1 MKVLNRITADF
12 DNTIND
18 NNEIVKNIRI
28 DNFNEFK
35 KTGIPTS
42 KEEFWKYTDPSVVNK
57 SEFSLGI
64 PSNIEDKAF
73 DIIIVNGKLIQKN
86 GKVQIA
92 DIQNGLE
99 EHILKISD
107 FNKTN
112 NPFIN
117 LNNAFLAEGCV
128 INFKA
133 NSKKEIKVLNIVDN
147 ENSEQIIHPR
157 IIVKAGKNSN
167 ISILEEIRFLGKQK
181 NLVNSVTNFY
191 LEEGAN
197 VEHIIIDDFSEET
210 YQISNVL
217 VKQKKD
223 SAFSSYNYSN
233 AKNLT
238 RKDFIVELKDSG
250 SHCDLRGV
258 YLADNDNHID
268 HHTIIEH
275 EKEHCTSNELYKG
288 ILSGKSTGVFN
299 GRIHVHNDAQKTDAI
314 QSNQN
319 ILLSDN
325 AKIHTKPELEI
336 YADDVKCTHGATVG
350 QLDEKGIF
358 YLRARGIKKKE
369 AQKMMM
375 RAYVGE
381 VLSGI
386 RNEETKNNLLE
397 KIMRNIPEG
406 EA

>member
-1 MKVLNRITADF
+1 MKVLNRIATDF
-12 DNTIND
+12 DSTIND
-18 NNEIVKNIRI
+18 ADEVVKNIRI
-28 DNFNEFK
+28 ENFNEFK
-35 KTGIPTS
+35 ESGIPTS
-42 KEEFWKYTDPSVVNK
+42 KQEFWKYTDPSIVK
-57 SEFSLGI
+57 DSEFSLGASTEI
-64 PSNIEDKAF
+64 NDDNF
-73 DIIIVNGKLIQKN
+73 DIIIVNGKLVKKIEHIMN
-86 GKVQIA
+86 TDV
-92 DIQNGLE
+92 QNGFSSNLLE
-99 EHILKISD
+99 NNYFD
-107 FNKTN
+107 KTT

-117 LNNAFLAEGCV
+117 LNNAFLTDGCV
-128 INFKA
+128 INF
-133 NSKKEIKVLNIVDN
+133 NNESKEDIRILNVVN
-147 ENSEQIIHPR
+147 NTKSEQIIHPR
-157 IIVKAGKNSN
+157 IIIKAGKNSN
-167 ISILEEIRFLGKQK
+167 ITIFEEVRFLGEMK

-197 VEHIIIDDFSEET
+197 VEHVMVDDFSENT
-210 YQISNVL
+210 YQISNIL
-217 VKQKKD
+217 VEQKKD
-223 SAFSSYNYSN
+223 STFSSYNYSN
-233 AKNLT
+233 AKNLA
-238 RKDFIVELKDSG
+238 RKDIIVELKDRG

-299 GRIHVHNDAQKTDAI
+299 GRIHVHNEAQKTDAI

-325 AKIHTKPELEI
+325 AIIHTKPELEI

-358 YLRARGIKKKE
+358 YLRARGIKRKE

-386 RNEETKNNLLE
+386 KNDSTRDNLLE
-397 KIMRNIPEG
+397 KIIQNIPDG
-406 EA
+406 D

>member
-18 NNEIVKNIRI
+18 NNAILKDIRI
-28 DNFNEFK
+28 ENFKEFK
-35 KTGIPTS
+35 RTGIPTS
-42 KEEFWKYTDPSVVNK
+42 KEEFWKYTDPSVVNN

-64 PSNIEDKAF
+64 SKNLKDNNF
-73 DIIIVNGKLIQKN
+73 DIIIVNGKLIERSD
-86 GKVQIA
+86 KVQTTN
-92 DIQNGLE
+92 IQSGLE
-99 EHILKISD
+99 ENNLEINNFS
-107 FNKTN
+107 KTN

-117 LNNAFLAEGCV
+117 LNNAFLNDGCV
-128 INFKA
+128 INFKK
-133 NSKKEIKVLNIVDN
+133 NSEKEIKLLNIVDN
-147 ENSEQIIHPR
+147 TKSEQIIHPR

-167 ISILEEIRFLGKQK
+167 ISMLEEIRFLGKKK

-217 VKQKKD
+217 VRQKKD

-238 RKDFIVELKDSG
+238 RKDFIVELKDRG
-250 SHCDLRGV
+250 SHCDLRGI

-299 GRIHVHNDAQKTDAI
+299 GRIHVHNEAQKTDAI

-325 AKIHTKPELEI
+325 AIIHTKPELEI

-358 YLRARGIKKKE
+358 YLRTRGIKKKE

-386 RNEETKNNLLE
+386 KNDETRNDLLE
-397 KIMRNIPEG
+397 KIIQNIPDG

>member
-1 MKVLNRITADF
+1 MKALNKITADF

-18 NNEIVKNIRI
+18 NNAILKDIRI
-28 DNFNEFK
+28 ENFKEFK
-35 KTGIPTS
+35 RTGIPTS
-42 KEEFWKYTDPSVVNK
+42 KEEFWKYTDPSVVNN

-64 PSNIEDKAF
+64 SKNLKDNNF
-73 DIIIVNGKLIQKN
+73 DIIIVNGKLIERSD
-86 GKVQIA
+86 KVQTTN
-92 DIQNGLE
+92 IQSGLE
-99 EHILKISD
+99 ENNLEINNFS
-107 FNKTN
+107 KTN

-117 LNNAFLAEGCV
+117 LNNAFLNDGCV
-128 INFKA
+128 INFKK
-133 NSKKEIKVLNIVDN
+133 NSEKEIKLLNIVDN
-147 ENSEQIIHPR
+147 TKSEQIIHPR
-157 IIVKAGKNSN
+157 IIIKAGKNSN
-167 ISILEEIRFLGKQK
+167 ISILEEVRFLGEKK

-197 VEHIIIDDFSEET
+197 VEHIIIDAFSENT

-217 VKQKKD
+217 VEQKKD
-223 SAFSSYNYSN
+223 SIFSSYNYSN
-233 AKNLT
+233 AKKLA
-238 RKDFIVELKDSG
+238 RKDFIVELKERG

-258 YLADNDNHID
+258 YLADNNNHID

-288 ILSGKSTGVFN
+288 ILSGKSTGIFN
-299 GRIHVHNDAQKTDAI
+299 GRIHVHNEAQKTDAI

-319 ILLSDN
+319 ILLNDN
-325 AKIHTKPELEI
+325 AIIHTKPELEI

-369 AQKMMM
+369 AQNMMM
-375 RAYVGE
+375 RAYIGE

-386 RNEETKNNLLE
+386 KNDETKNNLLE
-397 KIMRNIPEG
+397 RIIQNIPDG

>member
-1 MKVLNRITADF
+1 MKVLDGMLADF
-12 DNTIND
+12 DSTID
-18 NNEIVKNIRI
+18 KADEVVKNIRI
-28 DNFNEFK
+28 ENFSEFK
-35 KTGIPTS
+35 ENGIPTS
-42 KEEFWKYTDPSVVNK
+42 KEEFWKYTDPSIVK
-57 SEFSLGI
+57 DSEFSLGASSEI
-64 PSNIEDKAF
+64 NDDGF
-73 DIIIVNGKLIQKN
+73 DIVIVNGKLVKKIEHIQN
-86 GKVQIA
+86 TDV
-92 DIQNGLE
+92 QNGLSIKLLE
-99 EHILKISD
+99 NNYFD
-107 FNKTN
+107 KTK

-117 LNNAFLAEGCV
+117 LNNAFLTDGCV
-128 INFKA
+128 INFG
-133 NSKKEIKVLNIVDN
+133 NDSEEEISILNIVN
-147 ENSEQIIHPR
+147 NVNSEQIIHPR
-157 IIVKAGKNSN
+157 IIIKAGKNSN
-167 ISILEEIRFLGKQK
+167 ITILEEVRFLGEMK

-197 VEHIIIDDFSEET
+197 VEHVMIDDYSKNT
-210 YQISNVL
+210 YQISNIL

-223 SAFSSYNYSN
+223 SNFSSYNYSN
-233 AKNLT
+233 AKKLA
-238 RKDFIVELKDSG
+238 RKDFIVELKGRG

-299 GRIHVHNDAQKTDAI
+299 GRIHVHDDAQKTDAI

-325 AKIHTKPELEI
+325 AIIHTKPELEI

-358 YLRARGIKKKE
+358 YLRARGIKRKE

-386 RNEETKNNLLE
+386 KNDKTRDALLE
-397 KIMRNIPEG
+397 KIIQNIPDG
-406 EA
+406 D

>member
-1 MKVLNRITADF
+1 MKVLNRIAADF
-12 DNTIND
+12 DSTID
-18 NNEIVKNIRI
+18 NADEVVKDIRI
-28 DNFNEFK
+28 ENFNEFK
-35 KTGIPTS
+35 ESGIPTS
-42 KEEFWKYTDPSVVNK
+42 KEEFWKYTDPSIVK
-57 SEFSLGI
+57 DSEFSLGASSEI
-64 PSNIEDKAF
+64 NDDEF
-73 DIIIVNGKLIQKN
+73 DIIIVNGKLVKKIERIMN
-86 GKVQIA
+86 TDV
-92 DIQNGLE
+92 QNGFSANLLE
-99 EHILKISD
+99 NNYFD
-107 FNKTN
+107 KTK

-117 LNNAFLAEGCV
+117 LNNAFLTDGCV
-128 INFKA
+128 INF
-133 NSKKEIKVLNIVDN
+133 NNESKEDIRILNVVN
-147 ENSEQIIHPR
+147 NTNSEQIIHPR
-157 IIVKAGKNSN
+157 IIIKAGKNSN
-167 ISILEEIRFLGKQK
+167 ITIFEEVRFLGEMK

-197 VEHIIIDDFSEET
+197 VEHVMVDDFSENT
-210 YQISNVL
+210 YQISNIL
-217 VKQKKD
+217 VEQKKD
-223 SAFSSYNYSN
+223 STFSSYNYSN
-233 AKNLT
+233 AKNLA
-238 RKDFIVELKDSG
+238 RKDIIVELKDRG

-299 GRIHVHNDAQKTDAI
+299 GRIHVHNEAQKTDAI

-325 AKIHTKPELEI
+325 AIIHTKPELEI

-358 YLRARGIKKKE
+358 YLRARGIKRKE

-386 RNEETKNNLLE
+386 KNDRTRDNLLE
-397 KIMRNIPEG
+397 KIIQNIPDG
-406 EA
+406 D

>member
-1 MKVLNRITADF
+1 MKVLNKISADF
-12 DNTIND
+12 DNTINESD
-18 NNEIVKNIRI
+18 ANLRNIRVE
-28 DNFNEFK
+28 NFDEFQR
-35 KTGIPTS
+35 TGIPTS
-42 KEEFWKYTDPSVVNK
+42 KEEFWKYTDPSIVKN

-64 PSNIEDKAF
+64 PNNIENNDF
-73 DIIIVNGKLIQKN
+73 DIVIVNS
-86 GKVQIA
+86 KVIKHNSSIKVT
-92 DIQNGLE
+92 DIQTGLE
-99 EHILKISD
+99 KKIIGKNN

-117 LNNAFLAEGCV
+117 LNNAFLKEGCV
-128 INFKA
+128 INFEK
-133 NSKKEIKVLNIVDN
+133 NSEKEIKILNIVDN
-147 ENSEQIIHPR
+147 AKSEQIIHPR
-157 IIVKAGKNSN
+157 IVVTAGKNSN
-167 ISILEEIRFLGKQK
+167 ITILEEVRFLGEMK

-197 VEHIIIDDFSEET
+197 VEHVMIDDYSKNT
-210 YQISNVL
+210 YQISNIL

-223 SAFSSYNYSN
+223 SNFSSYNYSN
-233 AKNLT
+233 AKKLA
-238 RKDFIVELKDSG
+238 RKDFFVELKG
-250 SHCDLRGV
+250 RWSHCDLRGV

-299 GRIHVHNDAQKTDAI
+299 GRIHVHDDAQKTDAI

-319 ILLSDN
+319 LLLSDN
-325 AKIHTKPELEI
+325 AIIHTKPELEI

-358 YLRARGIKKKE
+358 YLRARGIKRKE

-386 RNEETKNNLLE
+386 KNDKTKDALLD
-397 KIMRNIPEG
+397 KIIQNITDG
-406 EA
+406 D

>member
-1 MKVLNRITADF
+1 MKVLNRIATDF
-12 DNTIND
+12 DSTIND
-18 NNEIVKNIRI
+18 ADEVVKNIRI
-28 DNFNEFK
+28 ENFNEFK
-35 KTGIPTS
+35 ESGIPTS
-42 KEEFWKYTDPSVVNK
+42 KEEFWKYTDPSIVK
-57 SEFSLGI
+57 DSEFSLGTSDEI
-64 PSNIEDKAF
+64 NDDNF
-73 DIIIVNGKLIQKN
+73 DIIIVNGKLVKKIEHIMN
-86 GKVQIA
+86 TDV
-92 DIQNGLE
+92 QNGFSANLLE
-99 EHILKISD
+99 NNYFD
-107 FNKTN
+107 KTT

-117 LNNAFLAEGCV
+117 LNNAFLTDGCV
-128 INFKA
+128 INF
-133 NSKKEIKVLNIVDN
+133 NNESKEDIRILNVVN
-147 ENSEQIIHPR
+147 NTNSEQIIHPR
-157 IIVKAGKNSN
+157 IIIKAGKNSN
-167 ISILEEIRFLGKQK
+167 ITIFEEVRFLGEMK

-197 VEHIIIDDFSEET
+197 VEHVMVDDFSENT
-210 YQISNVL
+210 YQISNIL
-217 VKQKKD
+217 VEQKKD
-223 SAFSSYNYSN
+223 STFSSYNYSN

-238 RKDFIVELKDSG
+238 RKDIIVELKDRG

-299 GRIHVHNDAQKTDAI
+299 GRIHVHNEAQKTDAI

-325 AKIHTKPELEI
+325 AIIHTKPELEI

-358 YLRARGIKKKE
+358 YLRARGIKRKE

-386 RNEETKNNLLE
+386 KNDRTRDNLLE
-397 KIMRNIPEG
+397 KIIQNIPDG
-406 EA
+406 D

>member
-1 MKVLNRITADF
+1 MKVLDRMAADF
-12 DNTIND
+12 DSTIND
-18 NNEIVKNIRI
+18 AEEVVKKIRI
-28 DNFNEFK
+28 ENFSEFK
-35 KTGIPTS
+35 ESGIPTS
-42 KEEFWKYTDPSVVNK
+42 KEEFWKYTNPSIIND
-57 SEFSLGI
+57 SEFSLGA
-64 PSNIEDKAF
+64 PSEINDDDF
-73 DIIIVNGKLIQKN
+73 DIIIVNGKLVKKIE
-86 GKVQIA
+86 KVQNT
-92 DIQNGLE
+92 DVQNGLSTKVLE
-99 EHILKISD
+99 SNF
-107 FNKTN
+107 FNKTK

-117 LNNAFLAEGCV
+117 LNNAFLTDGCV
-128 INFKA
+128 INFE
-133 NSKKEIKVLNIVDN
+133 NGSEEDIRILNIVN
-147 ENSEQIIHPR
+147 NTNLEQIIHPR
-157 IIVKAGKNSN
+157 IIIKAGKNSN
-167 ISILEEIRFLGKQK
+167 VTILEEVRFLGEMK

-197 VEHIIIDDFSEET
+197 VEHVMIDDFSENT
-210 YQISNVL
+210 YQISNVI
-217 VKQKKD
+217 VKQEKD
-223 SAFSSYNYSN
+223 STFSSYNYSN
-233 AKNLT
+233 AKKLA
-238 RKDFIVELKDSG
+238 RKDFIVELKGRG

-299 GRIHVHNDAQKTDAI
+299 GRIHVHDEAQKTDAI

-325 AKIHTKPELEI
+325 AIIHTKPELEI

-358 YLRARGIKKKE
+358 YLRARGIKRKE

-386 RNEETKNNLLE
+386 KSDKTRDNLLE
-397 KIMRNIPEG
+397 KIIRNIPDG
-406 EA
+406 D

>member
-1 MKVLNRITADF
+1 MKVLDGMLADF
-12 DNTIND
+12 DSTID
-18 NNEIVKNIRI
+18 KADEVVKNIRI
-28 DNFNEFK
+28 ENFSEFK
-35 KTGIPTS
+35 ENGIPTS
-42 KEEFWKYTDPSVVNK
+42 KEEFWKYTDPSIVK
-57 SEFSLGI
+57 DSEFSLGASSEI
-64 PSNIEDKAF
+64 NDDGF
-73 DIIIVNGKLIQKN
+73 DIVIVNGKLVKKIEHIQN
-86 GKVQIA
+86 TNV
-92 DIQNGLE
+92 QNGLSIKLLE
-99 EHILKISD
+99 NNYFD
-107 FNKTN
+107 KTK

-117 LNNAFLAEGCV
+117 LNNAFLTDGCV
-128 INFKA
+128 INFE
-133 NSKKEIKVLNIVDN
+133 KESEEEISILNIVN
-147 ENSEQIIHPR
+147 NVNSEQIIHPR
-157 IIVKAGKNSN
+157 IIIKAGKNSN
-167 ISILEEIRFLGKQK
+167 ITILEEVRFLGEMK

-197 VEHIIIDDFSEET
+197 VEHVMIDDYSKNT
-210 YQISNVL
+210 YQISNIL

-223 SAFSSYNYSN
+223 SNFSSYNYSN
-233 AKNLT
+233 AKKLA
-238 RKDFIVELKDSG
+238 RKDFIVELKGRG

-299 GRIHVHNDAQKTDAI
+299 GRIHVHDDAQKTDAI

-319 ILLSDN
+319 LLLSDN
-325 AKIHTKPELEI
+325 AIIHTKPELEI

-358 YLRARGIKKKE
+358 YLRARGIKRKE

-386 RNEETKNNLLE
+386 KNDKARDALLE
-397 KIMRNIPEG
+397 KIIQNIPDG
-406 EA
+406 D

>member
-1 MKVLNRITADF
+1 MKVLNRIAADF
-12 DNTIND
+12 DSTID
-18 NNEIVKNIRI
+18 NADEVVKDIRI
-28 DNFNEFK
+28 ENFNKFK
-35 KTGIPTS
+35 ESGIPTS
-42 KEEFWKYTDPSVVNK
+42 KEEFWKYTDPSIVND
-57 SEFSLGI
+57 SEFSLGASTEI
-64 PSNIEDKAF
+64 NDDNF
-73 DIIIVNGKLIQKN
+73 DIIIVNGKLVKKIEHIMN
-86 GKVQIA
+86 TDV
-92 DIQNGLE
+92 QNGFSANLLE
-99 EHILKISD
+99 NNYFD
-107 FNKTN
+107 KTT

-117 LNNAFLAEGCV
+117 LNNAFLTDGCV
-128 INFKA
+128 INF
-133 NSKKEIKVLNIVDN
+133 NNESKEDIRILNVVN
-147 ENSEQIIHPR
+147 NTNSEQIIHPR
-157 IIVKAGKNSN
+157 IIIKAGKNSN
-167 ISILEEIRFLGKQK
+167 ITIFEEVRFLGEMK

-197 VEHIIIDDFSEET
+197 VEHVMVDDFSENT
-210 YQISNVL
+210 YQISNIL
-217 VKQKKD
+217 VEQKKD
-223 SAFSSYNYSN
+223 STFSSYNYSN
-233 AKNLT
+233 AKNLA
-238 RKDFIVELKDSG
+238 RKDIIVELKDRG

-299 GRIHVHNDAQKTDAI
+299 GRIHVHNEAQKTDAI

-325 AKIHTKPELEI
+325 AIIHTKPELEI

-358 YLRARGIKKKE
+358 YLRARGIKRKE

-386 RNEETKNNLLE
+386 KNDSTRDNLLE
-397 KIMRNIPEG
+397 KIIQNIPDG
-406 EA
+406 D

>member
-1 MKVLNRITADF
+1 MKVLNRIAADF
-12 DNTIND
+12 DSTID
-18 NNEIVKNIRI
+18 NADEVVKDIRI
-28 DNFNEFK
+28 ENFNKFK
-35 KTGIPTS
+35 ESGIPTS
-42 KEEFWKYTDPSVVNK
+42 KEEFWKYTDPSIVK
-57 SEFSLGI
+57 DSEFSLGTSDEI
-64 PSNIEDKAF
+64 NDDNF
-73 DIIIVNGKLIQKN
+73 DIIIVNGKLVKKIEHIMN
-86 GKVQIA
+86 TDV
-92 DIQNGLE
+92 QNGFSANLLE
-99 EHILKISD
+99 NNYFD
-107 FNKTN
+107 KTT

-117 LNNAFLAEGCV
+117 LNNAFLTDGCV
-128 INFKA
+128 INF
-133 NSKKEIKVLNIVDN
+133 NNESKEDIRILNVVN
-147 ENSEQIIHPR
+147 NTNSEQIIHPR
-157 IIVKAGKNSN
+157 IIIKAGKNSN
-167 ISILEEIRFLGKQK
+167 ITIFEEVRFLGEMK

-197 VEHIIIDDFSEET
+197 VEHVMVDDFSENT
-210 YQISNVL
+210 YQISNIL
-217 VKQKKD
+217 VEQKKD
-223 SAFSSYNYSN
+223 STFSSYNYSN
-233 AKNLT
+233 AKNLA
-238 RKDFIVELKDSG
+238 RKDIIVELKDRG

-299 GRIHVHNDAQKTDAI
+299 GRIHVHNEAQKTDAI

-325 AKIHTKPELEI
+325 AIIHTKPELEI

-358 YLRARGIKKKE
+358 YLRARGIKRKE

-386 RNEETKNNLLE
+386 KNDRTRDNLLE
-397 KIMRNIPEG
+397 KIIQNIPDG
-406 EA
+406 D

>member
-1 MKVLNRITADF
+1 MKVLDRMVADF
-12 DNTIND
+12 DNTID
-18 NNEIVKNIRI
+18 KADEVVKNIRI
-28 DNFNEFK
+28 ENFSEFK
-35 KTGIPTS
+35 ESGIPTS
-42 KEEFWKYTDPSVVNK
+42 KEEFWKYTDPSIVK
-57 SEFSLGI
+57 DSEFSLGT
-64 PSNIEDKAF
+64 SSERNDDGF
-73 DIIIVNGKLIQKN
+73 DIVIVNGKLVKKIEHIQN
-86 GKVQIA
+86 TNV
-92 DIQNGLE
+92 QNGLSTKLLE
-99 EHILKISD
+99 NKY
-107 FNKTN
+107 FNKTK

-117 LNNAFLAEGCV
+117 LNNAFLTDGCV
-128 INFKA
+128 INFG
-133 NSKKEIKVLNIVDN
+133 NDSEEEISILNIVN
-147 ENSEQIIHPR
+147 NVNSEQIIHPR
-157 IIVKAGKNSN
+157 IIIKAGKNSN
-167 ISILEEIRFLGKQK
+167 ITILEEVRFLGEMK

-197 VEHIIIDDFSEET
+197 VEHVMIDDFSKNT
-210 YQISNVL
+210 YQISNIL

-223 SAFSSYNYSN
+223 SNFSSYNYSN
-233 AKNLT
+233 AKKLV
-238 RKDFIVELKDSG
+238 RKDFIIELKGRG

-299 GRIHVHNDAQKTDAI
+299 GRIHVHDKAQKTDAI

-325 AKIHTKPELEI
+325 SIIHTKPELEI

-358 YLRARGIKKKE
+358 YLRARGIKRKE

-386 RNEETKNNLLE
+386 KNDKTRDTLLE
-397 KIMRNIPEG
+397 KIIQNIPDG
-406 EA
+406 D

>member
-1 MKVLNRITADF
+1 MKVLDRMVADF
-12 DNTIND
+12 DSTIND
-18 NNEIVKNIRI
+18 ADEVVKNIRI
-28 DNFNEFK
+28 ENFNQFK
-35 KTGIPTS
+35 ESGIPTS
-42 KEEFWKYTDPSVVNK
+42 KEEFWKYTNPSIVK
-57 SEFSLGI
+57 DSEFSLGASSEI
-64 PSNIEDKAF
+64 KDDDF
-73 DIIIVNGKLIQKN
+73 DIIIVNGKLIKKIGN
-86 GKVQIA
+86 VQNT
-92 DIQNGLE
+92 DVQNGLSE
-99 EHILKISD
+99 NVLENNY
-107 FNKTN
+107 FNKTK

-117 LNNAFLAEGCV
+117 LNNAFLTDGCV
-128 INFKA
+128 INFE
-133 NSKKEIKVLNIVDN
+133 NESKEEISILNVVN
-147 ENSEQIIHPR
+147 NANSEQIIHPR
-157 IIVKAGKNSN
+157 IIIKAGKNSN
-167 ISILEEIRFLGKQK
+167 ITILEEIRFLGEMK

-191 LEEGAN
+191 LDEGAN
-197 VEHIIIDDFSEET
+197 VEHVMIDDFSENT

-223 SAFSSYNYSN
+223 STFSSYNYSN
-233 AKNLT
+233 AKKLA
-238 RKDFIVELKDSG
+238 RKDFIVELKGRG

-299 GRIHVHNDAQKTDAI
+299 GRIHVHDEAQKTDAI

-325 AKIHTKPELEI
+325 AIIHTKPELEI

-358 YLRARGIKKKE
+358 YLRARGIKRKE

-386 RNEETKNNLLE
+386 RNDKTRDALLE
-397 KIMRNIPEG
+397 QIIRNIPDG
-406 EA
+406 D